1 MEEQKKNP
9 AQGLTESE
17 QVQVRRQKLA
27 DLQAA
32 GHDPFTLTK
41 FPQDAYSADLKE
53 EFKDL
58 PLSVSLGRSLNSS
71 FRSAE

>member
-27 DLQAA
+27 DCR
-32 GHDPFTLTK
+32 
-41 FPQDAYSADLKE
+41 
-53 EFKDL
+53 
-58 PLSVSLGRSLNSS
+58 PLVTIRSP
-71 FRSAE
+71 

>member
-9 AQGLTESE
+9 AGGLTESE

-32 GHDPFTLTK
+32 GN
-41 FPQDAYSADLKE
+41 DLYP
-53 EFKDL
+53 DQVPPGRL
-58 PLSVSLGRSLNSS
+58 LG
-71 FRSAE
+71 

>member
-9 AQGLTESE
+9 AQGLSESE
-17 QVQVRRQKLA
+17 QVQVRCQKLA

-41 FPQDAYSADLKE
+41 FPQMW
-53 EFKDL
+53 
-58 PLSVSLGRSLNSS
+58 
-71 FRSAE
+71 